1 MNRIVK
7 VSMLSMALFVFSNST
22 YAQIQDVPYEER
34 PELAEGQDR
43 PSPEE
48 RMNKKLEKMKAHLVL
63 TDEQVNQVKSIM
75 LEQKEVVQQ
84 VKERNREERKRLSQ
98 EMDNRLSQVLSEVQF
113 QKFKEAKEKRK
124 QKMKMKRMKRKFKEE
139 GK

>member
-22 YAQIQDVPYEER
+22 FAQVEDVPYEER
-34 PELAEGQDR
+34 PELAEAQDR
-43 PSPEE
+43 PSSED
-48 RMNKKLEKMKAHLVL
+48 RMNKKLEKMKAHLDL
-63 TDEQVNQVKSIM
+63 TDEQVSQVRSIM
-75 LEQKEVVQQ
+75 LEQKEVVQE
-84 VKERNREERKRLSQ
+84 VRERNREERKRLGQ
-98 EMDNRLSQVLSEVQF
+98 EMDNRLSQVLSEEQF

-124 QKMKMKRMKRKFKEE
+124 QKMKMKRKKRMYKEE